1 MTAENNCLETLAQ
14 WRFWWLPQKH
24 KEGKKILSSQTQSSW
39 SGHIDKWWKQIQQY
53 QIGQFYSVRKLFIK
67 VLIFNRSLRWWGDTK
82 ETTIVCIKLQLF
94 SYSVGYCTS
103 HWHGT
108 WTKTEFYSQPVRMS
122 PLRSAPVLN
131 FQLNHT
137 FPNTLLLPWLCR
149 YPRVT
154 RFEFGQLRAKVK

>member
-24 KEGKKILSSQTQSSW
+24 KEGKKSLSSQTQSSW

-67 VLIFNRSLRWWGDTK
+67 VLLFNRFLRWWGDTK
-82 ETTIVCIKLQLF
+82 VTTIVCIKLQLF

-108 WTKTEFYSQPVRMS
+108 WTKTESFIPSLSEWVQWGQRQYWASNLITHFQAHYCYHDCTDILELHDSNLVNYG
-122 PLRSAPVLN
+122 LR
-131 FQLNHT
+131 
-137 FPNTLLLPWLCR
+137 
-149 YPRVT
+149 
-154 RFEFGQLRAKVK
+154 